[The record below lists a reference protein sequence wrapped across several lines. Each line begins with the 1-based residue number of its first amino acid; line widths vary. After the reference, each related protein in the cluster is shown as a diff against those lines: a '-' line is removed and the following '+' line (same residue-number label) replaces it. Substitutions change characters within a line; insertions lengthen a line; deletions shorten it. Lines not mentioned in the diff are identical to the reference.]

1 MKEKSF
7 RPSMSWTAPY
17 CSCNK
22 WKAPAPLPCVR
33 PPARHPGGGLPYAV
47 LRATAPCTVAAPRV
61 PAVRTAA
68 RPSHFR
74 PRFRFPVL
82 GPLSLSPPMRYL
94 FPHHFAPA
102 AEAVPSSSLRHPSYP
117 LETALDTFFVLRQKG
132 AVFSACCAVSRALH
146 LSKVLLS
153 QLGFHR
159 VHILSLAFR
168 HRSRW
173 RASVY
178 RSSVSLCIYVGGFPP
193 PQRSGLR
200 IRSALRPRSRLG
212 IPHRLRR
219 SGGRHRF
226 SSSSPSFIHAR
237 GTGETR

>member
-1 MKEKSF
+1 MPSF
-7 RPSMSWTAPY
+7 GPLRLALSPPPRPCGPG
-17 CSCNK
+17 CSTLS
-22 WKAPAPLPCVR
+22 PLP
-33 PPARHPGGGLPYAV
+33 A
-47 LRATAPCTVAAPRV
+47 
-61 PAVRTAA
+61 
-68 RPSHFR
+68 
-74 PRFRFPVL
+74 RFRLPVL
-82 GPLSLSPPMRYL
+82 GPLSLSPPMRYR

-102 AEAVPSSSLRHPSYP
+102 AGSRASSSLRHPTYP
-117 LETALDTFFVLRQKG
+117 LETSLDTFSVLRQKG

-212 IPHRLRR
+212 IPDRLRR
-219 SGGRHRF
+219 SGGRRRLALA
-226 SSSSPSFIHAR
+226 SPGFTHAR
-237 GTGETR
+237 GTGEPPQRSCHLHGSQPLLALLATLSVCLR